1 MMPASFNASCHAS
14 FHPRQRVSQS
24 DKGSV
29 DGCLLSAIKELF
41 GQFPSR
47 PPLPLHP
54 DQSCPLTL
62 HCIASQP
69 LHPVQVIPLHRITLP
84 CIQITVVPLHCIAL
98 HHNHCVQIK
107 VVPLQCI
114 TLPCIQKK
122 VVPLHRI
129 ALHHNHCIRIQAV
142 PLQCIPLHLGRSRP
156 LALHRNHCFQ
166 SEPNNLSLTSLLW
179 EVVFRCSRLFL
190 VEFKPDDVESA
201 CINGVRACVL
211 LECVYVRY
219 WSVLGSMYRN
229 IKKWST
235 NPSINPVRLTQ
246 AVNVSPRVDI
256 NQPNGL
262 NARRVQKCKAEGAL
276 HFGVPTIIWHH
287 QKWAT
292 EEEMGN
298 RRRDGQQKKR
308 WATEE
313 EMGNRRRHGQQKKK
327 WATEEEMGN
336 RRRNGQQKK
345 STNHKP

>member
-1 MMPASFNASCHAS
+1 
-14 FHPRQRVSQS
+14 
-24 DKGSV
+24 
-29 DGCLLSAIKELF
+29 
-41 GQFPSR
+41 
-47 PPLPLHP
+47 
-54 DQSCPLTL
+54 
-62 HCIASQP
+62 
-69 LHPVQVIPLHRITLP
+69 
-84 CIQITVVPLHCIAL
+84 
-98 HHNHCVQIK
+98 
-107 VVPLQCI
+107 
-114 TLPCIQKK
+114 
-122 VVPLHRI
+122 
-129 ALHHNHCIRIQAV
+129 
-142 PLQCIPLHLGRSRP
+142 
-156 LALHRNHCFQ
+156 
-166 SEPNNLSLTSLLW
+166 
-179 EVVFRCSRLFL
+179 L

-313 EMGNRRRHGQQKKK
+313 EMGNRRRDGQQKKRWATEEEMGNRRRNGQQKKKWATEEEMGNRRRHGQQKKK

-336 RRRNGQQKK
+336 RRRDGQQKK
-345 STNHKP
+345 RWATEEEMGNRRRDGQQKKTWATEEEMGNRRRDGQQKKKWATEEEYKPQTVINPDRQRRFPHRWYRAPLLNKTSIEQDVIS